1 MLGFPAPIYRIY
13 QAPAHKQIKDSGLII
28 LKGGSALKAKFPKGV
43 PVQIKV
49 VNGDGDYAITSY
61 TR

>member
-1 MLGFPAPIYRIY
+1 VYIGRDENPWTNVKF
-13 QAPAHKQIKDSGLII
+13 KSSSQIV

-43 PVQIKV
+43 PVEIKI
-49 VNGDGDYAITSY
+49 VNGDGGEATFTY